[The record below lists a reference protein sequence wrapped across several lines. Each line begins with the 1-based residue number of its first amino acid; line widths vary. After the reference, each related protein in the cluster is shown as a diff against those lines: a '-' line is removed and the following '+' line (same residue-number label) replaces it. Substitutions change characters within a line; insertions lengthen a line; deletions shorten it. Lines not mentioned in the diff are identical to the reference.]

1 MVNSIFITIK
11 KEVRSILRDK
21 KTLITLLIFPLFI
34 PLMIFLYCYMYD
46 DTSEEKNY
54 LIGVNYE
61 VNNIESSLLDEVNLD
76 TKFYNDLSAME
87 VDYYDGKIFG
97 FIDYDDTN
105 EKYTIYTN
113 KDSSDGMY
121 VNSYIN
127 AYLKGYNDYL
137 KELYLIGEDIDIE
150 EAENNFIVEE
160 VNLEGENLLL
170 ELIFN
175 IAFTYIIMSIVMSST
190 NMATSATAVEKENG
204 TLETLL
210 TFPITAKNL
219 IVGKYMATAII
230 GFISSL
236 IGLVLTIISLIIA
249 NNYFDCFKDINFTFG
264 FGTISLSIL
273 VVILASLFIAGVSIL
288 VTSRTKSFK
297 EAQSISS
304 MLSLVSIIP
313 MMVSLME
320 ISINSFYYFIPI
332 LNYTQIL
339 MDIFS
344 GVMLF
349 KNILIVII
357 SSILFIVGVIYL
369 VIKRQR
375 SEEVLFQGEI

>member
-46 DTSEEKNY
+46 DTSEEKKY

-61 VNNIESSLLDEVNLD
+61 VNNIESSLLDEANLN
-76 TKFYNDLSAME
+76 TKIYDKLEDME
-87 VDYYDGKIFG
+87 ADYYDGKIFG
-97 FIDYDDTN
+97 YIDYDDIKET
-105 EKYTIYTN
+105 YTIYTN

-150 EAENNFIVEE
+150 EANNNFLVEE
-160 VNLEGENLLL
+160 VNLDGENLLL

-230 GFISSL
+230 GFISSI
-236 IGLVLTIISLIIA
+236 IGLGLTIISLIIA
-249 NNYFDCFKDINFTFG
+249 TNHFECFKDINFTFG
-264 FGTISLSIL
+264 FSTINLSLL

-320 ISINSFYYFIPI
+320 VSINSFYYFIPI

-375 SEEVLFQGEI
+375 SEDVLF